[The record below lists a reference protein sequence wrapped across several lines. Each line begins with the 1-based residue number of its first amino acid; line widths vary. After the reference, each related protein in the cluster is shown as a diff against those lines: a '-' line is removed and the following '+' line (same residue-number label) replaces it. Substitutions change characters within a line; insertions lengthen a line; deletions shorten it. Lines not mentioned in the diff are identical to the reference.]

1 MVMLPQIL
9 FAGNVG
15 KIFGK
20 ITDAETGEPLIG
32 ANITIKETYQGG
44 PTDASGEFVIVNI
57 DPGSYTV
64 TLSYIGYEA

>member
-1 MVMLPQIL
+1 MNKRLFCYFSILIMVMLPQIL

-32 ANITIKETYQGG
+32 ANITINETYQGG
-44 PTDASGEFVIVNI
+44 TTDA
-57 DPGSYTV
+57 
-64 TLSYIGYEA
+64 